1 MRRLATTSRPPGG
14 AVPPWVELRN
24 VMDYYRRQWNKMMGC
39 PITKDIGTLNTLISR
54 LRTHTESQ
62 LGMHVKSV
70 IVATPS
76 MRGLDWRDLQEAI
89 NYAGLKSLHDDTY
102 LLAQVPETSA
112 AFATNGYGLC
122 QDYVHPYVCESEEDE
137 MTTEV
142 VFAITYVRLPPW
154 PAQIYSKKL
163 TLRSPALPSA
173 YYIWLSFP

>member
-89 NYAGLKSLHDDTY
+89 NYAGLKSLHDDTCWRKY
-102 LLAQVPETSA
+102 RKLLLHSPPMAMACVRTTSIPM
-112 AFATNGYGLC
+112 FAR
-122 QDYVHPYVCESEEDE
+122 
-137 MTTEV
+137 
-142 VFAITYVRLPPW
+142 VR
-154 PAQIYSKKL
+154 KM
-163 TLRSPALPSA
+163 R
-173 YYIWLSFP
+173 